1 MAAFVQFGHDMPRN
15 FMENL
20 PSNFK
25 LKADILSRYARFF
38 MNLLGSPSPEVAF
51 MAAKVG
57 KDLTTV
63 TGRNLKYIE
72 DVTKFDPLIT
82 STQML
87 REELRKPEEVPES
100 EKWVIEEL
108 SDLLELQQKF
118 QYYGVEEEEM
128 DKEEQ
133 RMLEEVINA
142 LCTN

>member
-1 MAAFVQFGHDMPRN
+1 
-15 FMENL
+15 
-20 PSNFK
+20 
-25 LKADILSRYARFF
+25 
-38 MNLLGSPSPEVAF
+38 

>member
-1 MAAFVQFGHDMPRN
+1 
-15 FMENL
+15 
-20 PSNFK
+20 
-25 LKADILSRYARFF
+25 
-38 MNLLGSPSPEVAF
+38 

-100 EKWVIEEL
+100 EKWVIEEQR
-108 SDLLELQQKF
+108 SSNTMGGGGGDGQRGAEDVGGGYQCPMYELNCDQ
-118 QYYGVEEEEM
+118 
-128 DKEEQ
+128 
-133 RMLEEVINA
+133 
-142 LCTN
+142 LCHIYISFCLKCS